1 MYMCVSKTMMMIS
14 FINVLGDLVFRKKQ
28 YILVCIVVLLLQVL
42 GLQWWSLGD
51 LQVEQAF
58 LWNNMKNSN

>member
-1 MYMCVSKTMMMIS
+1 MMMIS

-51 LQVEQAF
+51 LRVEQAF
-58 LWNNMKNSN
+58 L